1 MKKEKQKTR
10 EEELKEGCGFQET
23 YSKGSLCLRGN
34 LCSDCQEN
42 LDCFEEGKQSAL
54 KQFERVER
62 VVDEYFNHFNNL
74 QFPCRIYASDFM
86 KIAEELKAKL
96 KEL

>member
-54 KQFERVER
+54 KQFEEEVKEK
-62 VVDEYFNHFNNL
+62 VGNMIIPIVD
-74 QFPCRIYASDFM
+74 
-86 KIAEELKAKL
+86 
-96 KEL
+96 